1 MAIEF
6 LIGGIGS
13 IVGGLAT
20 FFVTRQK
27 QFAEAESIN
36 RKFDHELI
44 EKLQENFSQITVQLK
59 DARAEIAT
67 LRQENSELFKKVA
80 LLEANT
86 MKCPS
91 LRAGMT
97 PPEGCSAYPHDP
109 DPFPTHKKKVA

>member
-6 LIGGIGS
+6 LIGGLGS

-20 FFVTRQK
+20 FFLTKQK
-27 QFAEAESIN
+27 QLTESESIN

-44 EKLQENFSQITVQLK
+44 EKLQENFSEIAGQLK
-59 DARAEIAT
+59 EARSEIAA
-67 LRQENSELFKKVA
+67 LRKENGELFKKVA
-80 LLEANT
+80 ILEANT

-91 LRAGMT
+91 LRAGME
-97 PPEGCSAYPHDP
+97 PPEGCKSADP